1 MTGTYKTI
9 SKQHIFDIEYWSLEQ
24 AKLGRTNKALQ
35 GKVVVI
41 TGGLGTIGMATCEIF
56 RNEGAEVVLLDSSK
70 PKDNVSKDI
79 FFHCDVTNR
88 KQVREVFSKISVI
101 YGGIDI
107 LVSNAGSVYDG
118 QIGSIAILT

>member
-1 MTGTYKTI
+1 
-9 SKQHIFDIEYWSLEQ
+9 
-24 AKLGRTNKALQ
+24 
-35 GKVVVI
+35 
-41 TGGLGTIGMATCEIF
+41 MATCEIF

-118 QIGSIAILT
+118 QIGLSDHHKHFQHLRLICLFLRISQIFLRILLELVYG